1 MTADTQAE
9 RLHPDWLGL
18 LSALLDRVRDHWQ
31 PDLIDRLIDNVVRI
45 ATLLSSAVPAE
56 GVLAAEQIV
65 ADSDEHPVSDAVGHS
80 VVEQVRNSSKTHE
93 KIRDSLV
100 VVLAAVK

>member
-9 RLHPDWLGL
+9 RSHPDWLGL

-56 GVLAAEQIV
+56 GVPAAECIV
-65 ADSDEHPVSDAVGHS
+65 VDSDEHPVSDVLGHS
-80 VVEQVRNSSKTHE
+80 VVE
-93 KIRDSLV
+93 
-100 VVLAAVK
+100 